1 MTPEELAR
9 AGLNPSAYYDEVD
22 SLDAIRKKVLAGELP
37 PEALSRGRATT
48 IRPGT
53 AGATT
58 ADVFERF
65 MNSMGGFGQRA
76 KEEALKPGGVFKTAD
91 TPTSPSRYRQAAGGK
106 SSAALGALG
115 TFMEDP
121 VAGAVSA
128 PIGIGAGQLA
138 NIATTA
144 ATAGMMSGP
153 PALKAAGMAL
163 RYLVPATVGYQ
174 AQQATARGVQQV
186 TGSAPQAVAGAV
198 ASGGGGGGLFG
209 MGSSMQDLSLNVPI
223 FGKINIGERAKS
235 RSAAAYQREE
245 LQKDFNLSLEQEN
258 RKRALNQTSDLAYQR
273 ELAQINNE
281 AQTNQMKS
289 TFPFLLN
296 MQREEA
302 NIQKTLLN
310 LQTANMQSL
319 ARMAGGVQLLDRG
332 MAEQGALSRTLAA
345 NSPYNSMVLPMP
357 QIQFG

>member
-9 AGLNPSAYYDEVD
+9 AGRDPSAYYGDY
-22 SLDAIRKKVLAGELP
+22 DAIRRKVLAGELP
-37 PEALSRGRATT
+37 AEMLSGRGATT

-53 AGATT
+53 TNTRNFNPAAMY
-58 ADVFERF
+58 ERF
-65 MNSMGGFGQRA
+65 MNSIGGFT
-76 KEEALKPGGVFKTAD
+76 KNIDEPGGLLKNTEGN
-91 TPTSPSRYRQAAGGK
+91 YRRAGGGK
-106 SSAALGALG
+106 SSAIFGALE
-115 TFMEDP
+115 TTLKDP
-121 VAGAVSA
+121 VAGVISA
-128 PIGIGAGQLA
+128 PFGIGAGQLA
-138 NIATTA
+138 NMATTNLTKGMLQGPLPLK
-144 ATAGMMSGP
+144 ATA
-153 PALKAAGMAL
+153 MAL
-163 RYLVPATVGYQ
+163 RYLAPATVGYQ
-174 AQQATARGVQQV
+174 AQQATARGVQQL

-198 ASGGGGGGLFG
+198 SSGGGLFG
-209 MGSSMQDLSLNVPI
+209 LGTGLQDLSINVPI
-223 FGKINIGERAKS
+223 LGKLNIGERAKS

-245 LQKDFNLSLEQEN
+245 RQKDFEVD
-258 RKRALNQTSDLAYQR
+258 KAQR
-273 ELAQINNE
+273 EALLRADLTSNLAFARESAQIATQAQINQSK
-281 AQTNQMKS
+281 AM
-289 TFPFLLN
+289 FPMLLN

>member
-1 MTPEELAR
+1 
-9 AGLNPSAYYDEVD
+9 
-22 SLDAIRKKVLAGELP
+22 
-37 PEALSRGRATT
+37 
-48 IRPGT
+48 
-53 AGATT
+53 
-58 ADVFERF
+58 
-65 MNSMGGFGQRA
+65 
-76 KEEALKPGGVFKTAD
+76 
-91 TPTSPSRYRQAAGGK
+91 
-106 SSAALGALG
+106 
-115 TFMEDP
+115 
-121 VAGAVSA
+121 
-128 PIGIGAGQLA
+128 
-138 NIATTA
+138 
-144 ATAGMMSGP
+144 MMSGP

-209 MGSSMQDLSLNVPI
+209 IGGGMENLYLDVPI
-223 FGKINIGERAKS
+223 LGRINIGGRAKS
-235 RSAAAYQREE
+235 SAAAAYQREE

-258 RKRALNQTSDLAYQR
+258 RRRALNQTSDLAYQR
-273 ELAQINNE
+273 ELAQITNE

>member
-9 AGLNPSAYYDEVD
+9 AGRDPSAYYGDY
-22 SLDAIRKKVLAGELP
+22 DAIRRKVLAGELP
-37 PEALSRGRATT
+37 AEMLSGRGATT

-53 AGATT
+53 TNTRNFNPAAMY
-58 ADVFERF
+58 EQF
-65 MNSMGGFGQRA
+65 MNSMGGFT
-76 KEEALKPGGVFKTAD
+76 KNIDEPGGLLRNTKGD
-91 TPTSPSRYRQAAGGK
+91 YRRSGGGK
-106 SSAALGALG
+106 SGAAFGALE
-115 TFMEDP
+115 TTLQDP
-121 VAGAVSA
+121 VAGIISA

-138 NIATTA
+138 NMATTSLTQA
-144 ATAGMMSGP
+144 MLQGPLPLKATA
-153 PALKAAGMAL
+153 MAL

-174 AQQATARGVQQV
+174 AQQATARGVQQL

-198 ASGGGGGGLFG
+198 ASGGGLFG
-209 MGSSMQDLSLNVPI
+209 LGAGLQDLSIDVPL
-223 FGKINIGERAKS
+223 FGKLNIGERAKS
-235 RSAAAYQREE
+235 RSAAANQREE
-245 LQKDFNLSLEQEN
+245 RRKDFEASLAEQT
-258 RKRALNQTSDLAYQR
+258 RLRALNQTSDLAFAR
-273 ELAQINNE
+273 ESAQIANE
-281 AQTNQMKS
+281 AQTNQMKA

-319 ARMAGGVQLLDRG
+319 ARMAGGVQLMDRG
-332 MAEQGALSRTLAA
+332 MTEQGALSRTLAA

>member
-9 AGLNPSAYYDEVD
+9 AGRDPSAYYGDY
-22 SLDAIRKKVLAGELP
+22 DAIRRKVLAGELP
-37 PEALSRGRATT
+37 EEMLSGRGATT

-53 AGATT
+53 TNTRNFNPAAMY
-58 ADVFERF
+58 ERF
-65 MNSMGGFGQRA
+65 MNSIGGFT
-76 KEEALKPGGVFKTAD
+76 KNIDEPGGLLKN
-91 TPTSPSRYRQAAGGK
+91 PEGNYRRSGGGK
-106 SSAALGALG
+106 TGAAFGALE
-115 TFMEDP
+115 TTLQDP
-121 VAGAVSA
+121 VAGIISA

-138 NIATTA
+138 NMATTSLTQGMLQGPLPLK
-144 ATAGMMSGP
+144 ATA
-153 PALKAAGMAL
+153 MAL

-174 AQQATARGVQQV
+174 AQQATARGVQQL
-186 TGSAPQAVAGAV
+186 TGSAPQAAAGAV

-209 MGSSMQDLSLNVPI
+209 LGTGLQDLSIDVPLL
-223 FGKINIGERAKS
+223 GKLNIGERAKS
-235 RSAAAYQREE
+235 RSAAAYQRE
-245 LQKDFNLSLEQEN
+245 QRQRDFEASLAEQT
-258 RKRALNQTSDLAYQR
+258 RLRALNQTSDLAFAR
-273 ELAQINNE
+273 ESAQIANE
-281 AQTNQMKS
+281 AQTNQMKA

-319 ARMAGGVQLLDRG
+319 ARMAGGVQLMDRG

>member
-9 AGLNPSAYYDEVD
+9 AGENPSAYYGGAD

-53 AGATT
+53 AGATP

-121 VAGAVSA
+121 VAGVFSA

-153 PALKAAGMAL
+153 PVLKAAGMAL

-186 TGSAPQAVAGAV
+186 TGSAPQVVAGAV
-198 ASGGGGGGLFG
+198 ASGGGGLFG
-209 MGSSMQDLSLNVPI
+209 IGTGLQDLKIPLPFGLGALNV
-223 FGKINIGERAKS
+223 GERAKS
-235 RSAAAYQREE
+235 SAAAAYQREE

-258 RKRALNQTSDLAYQR
+258 RRRALNQTSDLAYQR
-273 ELAQINNE
+273 ELAQITNE

>member
-9 AGLNPSAYYDEVD
+9 AGENPSAYYGDY
-22 SLDAIRKKVLAGELP
+22 DAIRRKVLAGELP
-37 PEALSRGRATT
+37 EEMLSGRGATT
-48 IRPGT
+48 IRP
-53 AGATT
+53 GATT

-65 MNSMGGFGQRA
+65 MNSMGGFGQRV

-106 SSAALGALG
+106 SSAALGAFG

-121 VAGAVSA
+121 VAGVVSA

-163 RYLVPATVGYQ
+163 RYLLPATVGYQ

-209 MGSSMQDLSLNVPI
+209 LGSGMQDSYLDVPI
-223 FGKINIGERAKS
+223 LGRINIGERAKS

-245 LQKDFNLSLEQEN
+245 RQRDFEANLTEQT
-258 RKRALNQTSDLAYQR
+258 RLRALNQTSDLAFAR
-273 ELAQINNE
+273 ESAQIANEAQIN
-281 AQTNQMKS
+281 QMKA

>member
-9 AGLNPSAYYDEVD
+9 AGRDPSAYYGDY
-22 SLDAIRKKVLAGELP
+22 DAIRRKVLAGELP
-37 PEALSRGRATT
+37 AEMLSGRGATT

-53 AGATT
+53 TNTRNFNPAAMY
-58 ADVFERF
+58 ERF
-65 MNSMGGFGQRA
+65 MNSIGGFT
-76 KEEALKPGGVFKTAD
+76 KNIDEPGGLLKNTEGN
-91 TPTSPSRYRQAAGGK
+91 YRRAGGGK
-106 SSAALGALG
+106 SSAIFGALE
-115 TFMEDP
+115 TTLQDP
-121 VAGAVSA
+121 VAGVISA

-138 NIATTA
+138 NMVTTNLTKGMLQGPLPLK
-144 ATAGMMSGP
+144 ATA
-153 PALKAAGMAL
+153 MAL
-163 RYLVPATVGYQ
+163 RYLAPATVGYQ
-174 AQQATARGVQQV
+174 AQQATARGVQQL

-198 ASGGGGGGLFG
+198 SSGGGLFG
-209 MGSSMQDLSLNVPI
+209 IGTGLQDLSINVPI
-223 FGKINIGERAKS
+223 LGKLNIGERAKS

-245 LQKDFNLSLEQEN
+245 RQKDFEVD
-258 RKRALNQTSDLAYQR
+258 KAQR
-273 ELAQINNE
+273 EALLRADRTSNLAFARESAQIATQAQINQSK
-281 AQTNQMKS
+281 AM
-289 TFPFLLN
+289 FPMLLN

>member
-9 AGLNPSAYYDEVD
+9 AAGEDPSAYYGETDT
-22 SLDAIRKKVLAGELP
+22 LDAIRKKVLAGELP

-48 IRPGT
+48 IRPG
-53 AGATT
+53 ATT

-65 MNSMGGFGQRA
+65 MNSMGGFGQRV

-121 VAGAVSA
+121 VAGVVSA

-153 PALKAAGMAL
+153 PVLKAAGMAL

-198 ASGGGGGGLFG
+198 ASGGGGGLFG
-209 MGSSMQDLSLNVPI
+209 IGTGLQDLKIPLPFGLGALNV
-223 FGKINIGERAKS
+223 GERAKS

-258 RKRALNQTSDLAYQR
+258 RRRALNQTSDLAYQR
-273 ELAQINNE
+273 ELAQITNE
-281 AQTNQMKS
+281 AQNNQMKS
-289 TFPFLLN
+289 RFPFLLN

>member
-9 AGLNPSAYYDEVD
+9 AGRDPSAYYGDY
-22 SLDAIRKKVLAGELP
+22 DAIRRKVLAGELP
-37 PEALSRGRATT
+37 EEMLSGRGATT

-53 AGATT
+53 TNTRNFNPAAMY
-58 ADVFERF
+58 ERF
-65 MNSMGGFGQRA
+65 MNSIGGFT
-76 KEEALKPGGVFKTAD
+76 KNIDEPGGLLKN
-91 TPTSPSRYRQAAGGK
+91 PEGNYRRSGGGK
-106 SSAALGALG
+106 TGAAFGALE
-115 TFMEDP
+115 TTLQDP
-121 VAGAVSA
+121 VAGIISA

-138 NIATTA
+138 NMATTSLTQGMLQGPLPLK
-144 ATAGMMSGP
+144 ATA
-153 PALKAAGMAL
+153 MAL

-174 AQQATARGVQQV
+174 AQQATARGVQQL
-186 TGSAPQAVAGAV
+186 TGSAPQAAAGAV
-198 ASGGGGGGLFG
+198 ASGGGGGGGLFG
-209 MGSSMQDLSLNVPI
+209 IGGGLENASFTLPVL
-223 FGKINIGERAKS
+223 GKINFGERAKS
-235 RSAAAYQREE
+235 EAAAAHQRKERQRDFEVDKAQREA
-245 LQKDFNLSLEQEN
+245 LLKADRTSNL
-258 RKRALNQTSDLAYQR
+258 AFAR
-273 ELAQINNE
+273 EAAQIATQAQINQSK
-281 AQTNQMKS
+281 AM
-289 TFPFLLN
+289 FPMLLN

>member
-9 AGLNPSAYYDEVD
+9 AGRDPSAYYGDY
-22 SLDAIRKKVLAGELP
+22 DAIRRKVLAGELP
-37 PEALSRGRATT
+37 AEMLSGRGATT

-53 AGATT
+53 TNTRNFNPAAMY
-58 ADVFERF
+58 ERF
-65 MNSMGGFGQRA
+65 MNSIGGFT
-76 KEEALKPGGVFKTAD
+76 KNIDEPGGLLKNTEGN
-91 TPTSPSRYRQAAGGK
+91 YRRAGGGK
-106 SSAALGALG
+106 SGAAFGALE
-115 TFMEDP
+115 TALQDP
-121 VAGAVSA
+121 VAGVISA

-138 NIATTA
+138 NMVTTNLTKGMLQGPLPLK
-144 ATAGMMSGP
+144 ATA
-153 PALKAAGMAL
+153 MAL
-163 RYLVPATVGYQ
+163 RYLAPATVGYQ
-174 AQQATARGVQQV
+174 AQQATARGVQQL

-198 ASGGGGGGLFG
+198 SSGGGLFG
-209 MGSSMQDLSLNVPI
+209 IGTGLQDLSINVPI
-223 FGKINIGERAKS
+223 LGKLNIGERAKS

-245 LQKDFNLSLEQEN
+245 RQKDFEVD
-258 RKRALNQTSDLAYQR
+258 KAQR
-273 ELAQINNE
+273 EALLRADLTSNLAFARESAQIATQAQINQSK
-281 AQTNQMKS
+281 AM
-289 TFPFLLN
+289 FPMLLN

-319 ARMAGGVQLLDRG
+319 ARMAGGVQLMDRG